1 MQMIPLSNTL
11 KRFTIVLFV
20 FMLLSFGFPGSVS
33 AQGIVYGDGVP
44 DGTVVEGD
52 ILLAG
57 DHVVIAGDVNGDVV
71 AVGRSVS
78 VSGDIAG
85 SLIVAGQD
93 VSIDGDVGGSVYSL
107 AFTLKAGA
115 ESVVGR
121 SLYFGG
127 MSINLHPGSMV
138 NSDLNVVS
146 LGAQLSAEV
155 GRNVHAIIGPLE
167 FIQLIV
173 ESLGGE
179 FDLATTMAPSP
190 RSPEAIRAMGA
201 PRLISI
207 ILSSQVEKVQ
217 QLPGESLQDEFNVDW
232 DGVVDWLEGRGRE
245 LIPLLLVGLLMI
257 WLFPTF
263 LSGAADQIVEKPIHT
278 LGYGLLALVL
288 ALNAV
293 ALLILIGMLVL
304 VIGLW
309 LGVVSVWDFAFVFW
323 GIGVAS
329 ISLLFSLFAM
339 FVLYGSKVI
348 VTYLTGYMIL
358 KPFAPQANEHKI
370 VPFMIGLV
378 IFIVL
383 VSIPILGFALRIIVT
398 GIGLGAT
405 WVFLLERRKA
415 TPKRTTRAKK

>member
-1 MQMIPLSNTL
+1 MIPRSNTL
-11 KRFTIVLFV
+11 KRFTIVLFI

-44 DGTVVEGD
+44 EGTVVEGD

-57 DHVVIAGDVNGDVV
+57 DHVVIAGDVDGDVL
-71 AVGRSVS
+71 AVGRTISI
-78 VSGDIAG
+78 SGNIAG
-85 SLIVAGQD
+85 SLIVAGQN
-93 VSIDGDVGGSVYSL
+93 VSLNGEVGGSVYSL
-107 AFTLKAGA
+107 ALTLEAGPEA
-115 ESVVGR
+115 VVGR

-127 MSINLHPGSMV
+127 LSLNLHQGSMV
-138 NSDLNVVS
+138 NRDLNVAS
-146 LGAQLSAEV
+146 LGAQLSADV

-179 FDLATTMAPSP
+179 FDLATTMVPEP
-190 RSPEAIRAMGA
+190 HRSPEAIRAMGA

-207 ILSSQVEKVQ
+207 VLSGQVEEVQ

-232 DGVVDWLEGRGRE
+232 EGVIDWLEGRGRE
-245 LIPLLLVGLLMI
+245 LIPLLVVGLLMI

-263 LSGAADQIVEKPIHT
+263 LSGAADQIVEKPLRTI
-278 LGYGLLALVL
+278 GYGLLALVL

-293 ALLILIGMLVL
+293 AILILIGLLVL

-323 GIGVAS
+323 GIGVTS
-329 ISLLFSLFAM
+329 VLLIFSLFSL

-348 VTYLTGYMIL
+348 VAYLTGYIIL
-358 KPFAPQANEHKI
+358 KPLAPQANEHKI
-370 VPFMIGLV
+370 VPFMIGLL
-378 IFIVL
+378 IFILL

-415 TPKRTTRAKK
+415 KPKRTTRAKK